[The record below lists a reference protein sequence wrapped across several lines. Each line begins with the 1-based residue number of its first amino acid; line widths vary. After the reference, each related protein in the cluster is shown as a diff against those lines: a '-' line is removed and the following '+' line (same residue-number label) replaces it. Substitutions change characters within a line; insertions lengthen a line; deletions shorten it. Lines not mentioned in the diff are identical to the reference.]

1 MSQTTFNWLLLA
13 IVLAIPSVLAVGR
26 VIDWMRRR
34 SKAIGTLRKPLDT

>member
-1 MSQTTFNWLLLA
+1 MSQTTFTWLLLA

-34 SKAIGTLRKPLDT
+34 SVKRQRAQLAE